1 MRDFKHNKI
10 FLDSET
16 VAEQL
21 RSARQAKK
29 LKLDSISGKL
39 NINIKYL
46 EALEKGNFEKLPTG
60 VYGKNFL
67 REYSIFLGLNY
78 KEIEKIF
85 QKELDVIKKSPAKE
99 LFSRQV
105 ARAQYFLATPKIIKN
120 IIILIVVLAC
130 FAYLG
135 FAIKKFT
142 SPPALVVENP
152 NKNLVIT
159 EKTINVIGETE
170 AESQV
175 MINGNYVLSDTE
187 GNFTKKINLKKG
199 INIITITS
207 KKKYGR
213 ENTIIRQILVKEEE

>member
-1 MRDFKHNKI
+1 MKNFENNKI

-21 RSARQAKK
+21 RSARQEKK
-29 LKLDSISGKL
+29 IKLHEVSEKL

-78 KEIEKIF
+78 KEIEKVF
-85 QKELDVIKKSPAKE
+85 QKELDIVKKSPSKE
-99 LFSRQV
+99 LFTRQV
-105 ARAQYFLATPKIIKN
+105 ARAQYFLAIPKIIKS
-120 IIILIVVLAC
+120 IIILIIVLAC
-130 FAYLG
+130 FTYLG
-135 FAIKKFT
+135 FAIKQFT
-142 SPPALVVENP
+142 SPPELIVENP
-152 NKNLVIT
+152 NKNLVT
-159 EKTINVIGETE
+159 TDKTINIIGETE

-175 MINGNYVLSDTE
+175 LINGNYVLSDTK
-187 GNFTKKINLKKG
+187 GSFTKKINLKKG

-213 ENTIIRQILVKEEE
+213 ENTIIRQILVKEED